1 MRKWS
6 LIPRKTIHPHPS
18 HQPPEN
24 FEETEA
30 KPLEKPRTMQ
40 TKNNE
45 HTEPHIVQ
53 QTNSNKTPFRMLK
66 SSSSMKMA
74 LIKTNLKTK
83 ISTANQQQPTARTG
97 QRN

>member
-1 MRKWS
+1 
-6 LIPRKTIHPHPS
+6 
-18 HQPPEN
+18 
-24 FEETEA
+24 
-30 KPLEKPRTMQ
+30 MQ

-53 QTNSNKTPFRMLK
+53 QTNSNKKKTPFRMLK
-66 SSSSMKMA
+66 LSSYDENGTYKR
-74 LIKTNLKTK
+74 NLKTK